1 MFYKQ
6 KYSIT
11 STFVLVGVFFVLTSL
26 PAFTFDFKRDISS
39 RCFWTKAYKEKH
51 PKPTNNMPKTMS
63 EYYREANKA
72 GDSKKDIPSPQ
83 FPRDEKL
90 VDLPDPDLSLKKYNN
105 PPGMVEINLNNLRK
119 SRKINS
125 IGVVSPLHD
134 KMVYTTIYYYPS
146 RNNAASE
153 FLVMKLDTTKSLQQ
167 RVESAHVN
175 QGKKTI
181 YKSGMDSF
189 ELDVFKTLTVL
200 DWSVDGKKVALKEKI
215 SYTAD
220 GLWKTNLLVY
230 DFTTGTIRDLTE
242 VREAIRY
249 YWREHKDV
257 QLSDNRWDIYP
268 IGWDVLNP
276 DRIIVFAYA
285 ATGGKPK
292 YLGAWSVDYK
302 GERAML
308 MSLTRTDFEISQ
320 NGLSIK
326 VKYD

>member
-1 MFYKQ
+1 MFGKQ
-6 KYSIT
+6 KYSVA
-11 STFVLVGVFFVLTSL
+11 SFVILAGIFFVLTSL
-26 PAFTFDFKRDISS
+26 PAFTFDFKRDVAS

-72 GDSKKDIPSPQ
+72 GDSKKDIPSPK

-90 VDLPDPDLSLKKYNN
+90 VDLPDPDLSLKKYNY
-105 PPGMVEINLNNLRK
+105 PPGMVDINLNNLRK

-125 IGVVSPLHD
+125 IGVVSPFHD
-134 KMVYTTIYYYPS
+134 KMVYTTIYFYPS

-175 QGKKTI
+175 QGKRTL
-181 YKSGMDSF
+181 YKSGMDAF
-189 ELDVFKTLTVL
+189 EQDVFKTLTIV
-200 DWSVDGKKVALKEKI
+200 DWSEDGKKVALKEKI
-215 SYTAD
+215 SYTGD

-230 DFTTGTIRDLTE
+230 DFTNGTIRDLTE

-257 QLSDNRWDIYP
+257 SLKDYRWDIYP
-268 IGWDVLNP
+268 IGWDALNP

-285 ATGGKPK
+285 STGAKPK

-308 MSLTRTDFEISQ
+308 MSLTRTDFDISQ